1 MDWGSVYWAGGYK
14 AMKTQAWGWLTA
26 GVLALGLNGFYQAGG
41 FAWAHQLASK
51 VAHSANAVVAL
62 ASGHANDFLTEAR
75 LLTTDRQSPSCP
87 LATQLA
93 RVQTRMAVIHDRAQ
107 AQTDEGMARLEV
119 MSAREQAE
127 SARLQASREL
137 MQAQIE
143 AQRDR
148 WQAAFERAN
157 FKPVRFES
165 MEINPVEFDSADC
178 GAIKVQIPHVHV
190 RTPRVR
196 VPRIEV
202 PQVRVPRIDVPQIRV
217 DVGGAGPV

>member
-1 MDWGSVYWAGGYK
+1 
-14 AMKTQAWGWLTA
+14 MKTQAWGWLTA
-26 GVLALGLNGFYQAGG
+26 GVLALGLNGFYQDGG
-41 FAWAHQLASK
+41 FAWAHELVSK
-51 VAHSANAVVAL
+51 VEHSANAVVAL

-75 LLTTDRQSPSCP
+75 FLTSYKQSPSCP
-87 LATQLA
+87 LTTQLA

-107 AQTDEGMARLEV
+107 SGEGIARLEV
-119 MSAREQAE
+119 MSARREAAL
-127 SARLQASREL
+127 ARLQASREI

-165 MEINPVEFDSADC
+165 MEINPVEFGSPDC
-178 GAIKVQIPHVHV
+178 GAIRVQVPHVRV

-196 VPRIEV
+196 VPQVEV
-202 PQVRVPRIDVPQIRV
+202 PQVRIPRIDVPQVRV
-217 DVGGAGPV
+217 DVGDAGPV